1 VTETGFGSFVAQRP
15 AESRAVIFGC
25 SGPALTE
32 DERAFL
38 TETKPYGFIL
48 FARNVV
54 DRAQVSALIADLRRC
69 VGWAAPVLIDQ
80 EGGRVQR
87 MTAPEWRK
95 YPAGRVFGALYDRD
109 ADQALALCRDNA
121 HLLAWDLAE
130 VGIDVD
136 CLPLLDLPQ
145 PGAHDV
151 IGDRAFSAQVE
162 PTVALA
168 RAQLEGLRLGGVTG
182 VIKHIP
188 GHGRAM
194 SDSHL
199 ELPMIKADR
208 KTLLDHDF
216 QPFRAFSDEV
226 YGMTGHLLLA
236 DLDGDRP
243 STTSPLVVEQIIR
256 GHLAFNGLLMTD
268 DLSMQALGGGFSD
281 RASASIEAGCDLVLH
296 CNGKMDEMRAV
307 AGATPLLSGEA
318 ASRADRADA
327 RRARYRAEATSPA
340 EDAVDRLR
348 AALGADW
355 PDGISSGISSGI
367 SGGGAGS
374 GETSS

>member
-1 VTETGFGSFVAQRP
+1 MTETGFGTFGSERP
-15 AESRAVIFGC
+15 PESRAVIFGC

-32 DERAFL
+32 DESAFL
-38 TETKPYGFIL
+38 TEAKPYGFIL

-54 DRAQVSALIADLRRC
+54 DRAQVTALVADLRGC

-95 YPAGRVFGALYDRD
+95 YPPGRVFGTLYGRD
-109 ADQALALCRDNA
+109 ADETGRALALSLCRDNA

-151 IGDRAFSAQVE
+151 IGDRAFSGEVE

-199 ELPMIKADR
+199 ELPMIKADQA
-208 KTLLDHDF
+208 TLVDHDF
-216 QPFRAFSDEV
+216 KPFRAFSDEV

-236 DLDGDRP
+236 DLDADRP
-243 STTSPLVVEQIIR
+243 STTSPLVVERIIR
-256 GHLAFNGLLMTD
+256 GHLGFDGLLMTD
-268 DLSMQALGGGFSD
+268 DLSMQALRGDFSE
-281 RASASIEAGCDLVLH
+281 RAAASIEAGCDLVLH

-307 AGATPLLSGEA
+307 AGATPLLADEA
-318 ASRADRADA
+318 ARRADRADA
-327 RRARYRAEATSPA
+327 RRAHYRAEATPPA
-340 EDAVDRLR
+340 EDTVARLQ

-355 PDGISSGISSGI
+355 P
-367 SGGGAGS
+367 GGMP
-374 GETSS
+374 GETAS